1 MRQRSAGHA
10 SFHILLEL
18 SLNGRRL
25 GLRRSLGALKHIMT
39 RLRRTRKS
47 CFSMILNTN
56 IADCI
61 VTIEESLWTHRLW
74 LWIFMFGMLLILSF
88 WKTRTT
94 GSQANGMKWIL
105 ALVSCITILHFCVI
119 HAGKSFVR
127 SSESGLYM
135 GDVNQQIQKGETRN
149 TKRQLAD
156 STLIGNSLLYGI
168 HVLFF
173 LRMIQQ
179 VASCLPAATSPMSP
193 SRR

>member
-1 MRQRSAGHA
+1 
-10 SFHILLEL
+10 
-18 SLNGRRL
+18 
-25 GLRRSLGALKHIMT
+25 
-39 RLRRTRKS
+39 
-47 CFSMILNTN
+47 MISNTN

-61 VTIEESLWTHRLW
+61 VTIKESLWTHRLW

-105 ALVSCITILHFCVI
+105 AIVICITILHFCVI
-119 HAGKSFVR
+119 HAGESFVR

-135 GDVNQQIQKGETRN
+135 GDVNQQIQKGETRE

-156 STLIGNSLLYGI
+156 SKLIGNSLLYGI
-168 HVLFF
+168 HVLLF

-179 VASCLPAATSPMSP
+179 VASYIPAADRGKSKSMEYKKRTGKNLPP
-193 SRR
+193 ENAIPPKTPIGATYENNKGVQTDIYNPITGDLFTR